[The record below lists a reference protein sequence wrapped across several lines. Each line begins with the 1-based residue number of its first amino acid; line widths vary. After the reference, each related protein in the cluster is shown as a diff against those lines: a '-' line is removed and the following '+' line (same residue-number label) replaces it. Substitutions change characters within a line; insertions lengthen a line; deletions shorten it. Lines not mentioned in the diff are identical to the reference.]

1 MSIEAMV
8 IVGGIVFGGLIAL
21 QVYRWTM
28 EGLLALTAYNI
39 SAGIVFIIVAVK
51 GGGFWFYLFSG
62 FCFIWAALTY
72 IIYKHPQPKKEGE

>member
-1 MSIEAMV
+1 MNFEVMV
-8 IVGGIVFGGLIAL
+8 ILGGVILAGLIAL

-28 EGLLALTAYNI
+28 ERILALTIYNLL
-39 SAGIVFIIVAVK
+39 AGIIFIIVAVK